1 MQKNVLIGIG
11 GTGSRV
17 IESVV
22 HLCAAGMGPD
32 KLHVFMIDPDQ
43 GNGNLTRTKGLI
55 KKYTELRRLYQRVS
69 KDGEP
74 NPCFRTEIIIPPD
87 DESFVWGIFDEKDY
101 TLGKFINYDNLRK
114 ADQQTA
120 NLADFA
126 NVLFTNKELE
136 TSLDKGFRGHPSIGA
151 VVMANPP
158 MEEYPFKLLWD
169 DIATLQANELQVFLV
184 GSIFGGTGAAG
195 FPTLGSRQLIKFNE
209 AMQAKISGDKSKVL
223 LGGALVL
230 PYFSFSMDANNTESM
245 FVTPADFPIATKA
258 ALQYYNDKTLGFDQ
272 YYFIGDSLA
281 QKVGDFSTGSS
292 TQDNLPHYIEMVS
305 ALSSF
310 DFFTQPP
317 VKDIPDKKYFI
328 ASREND
334 TLSWDTLPVTRNSS
348 ELQAKQKELKDKLA
362 NFTTFAYS
370 FLTFG
375 KDILS
380 RSHRDSR
387 EEAWYGDTFNR
398 DFKEDNALF
407 NPRHEEGKA
416 VFDKMEDYL
425 TDFLFW
431 ICALDDNDKV
441 ELMDKSKMIFGNA
454 EDHKQK
460 LSLKN
465 PQQFVANIGELLKDR
480 TNKKDFNFFKKYGLE
495 EAVIKDNIPAASK
508 YLNVFYHAAVKFNK
522 LNLAIN

>member
-22 HLCAAGMGPD
+22 HLCAAGLGPD
-32 KLHVFMIDPDQ
+32 KLHVFIIDPDQ
-43 GNGNLTRTKGLI
+43 GNGNLTRTKQLI
-55 KKYTELRRLYQRVS
+55 KKYTELRALYQRVPNA
-69 KDGEP
+69 GEP
-74 NPCFRTEIIIPPD
+74 NPCFRTEIVIPPD

-126 NVLFTNKELE
+126 NVLFTKKELE

-158 MEEYPFKLLWD
+158 MEDYPFKLLWD

-195 FPTLGSRQLIKFNE
+195 FPTLGSRHLIKFNE
-209 AMQAKISGDKSKVL
+209 KMQARIAGERSKVL

-230 PYFSFSMDANNTESM
+230 PYFSFSIEASNAESM
-245 FVTPADFPIATKA
+245 FVTPNDFPIATKA
-258 ALQYYNDKTLGFDQ
+258 ALQYYNDKALGFDQ

-305 ALSSF
+305 ALASF

-317 VKDIPDKKYFI
+317 VEDVPDKKYFI
-328 ASREND
+328 ACRDND

-348 ELQAKQKELKDKLA
+348 QLQPKRKELKDKLA
-362 NFTTFAYS
+362 IFTTFAYS
-370 FLTFG
+370 YLTFG
-375 KDILS
+375 KDILE
-380 RSHRDSR
+380 RSHRSAR
-387 EEAWYGDTFNR
+387 EEAWYGDNFNR
-398 DFKEDNALF
+398 DFKEESVLF
-407 NPRHEEGKA
+407 NPRHEA
-416 VFDKMEDYL
+416 NTVLYNKMDDYL
-425 TDFLFW
+425 HDFLFW
-431 ICALDDNDKV
+431 ICALDSNDSIALV
-441 ELMDKSKMIFGNA
+441 DKSKLITGNA
-454 EDHKQK
+454 EDHKKK
-460 LSLKN
+460 LALKN
-465 PQQFVANIGELLKDR
+465 PQEFLANIGELLKDR
-480 TNKKDFNFFKKYGLE
+480 TNKKDFNFFKKFGLE
-495 EAVIKDNIPAASK
+495 ESVIKDNITAGNK
-508 YLNVFYHAAVKFNK
+508 YLNIFYHAAVKFNK